1 VGDFVVLHNQPGVND
16 CGHPPAKDRV
26 HARSFGKGRFDHVIA
41 ANIDTVFIIT
51 AVGPDLKSR
60 RIERYLANTH
70 ASGCQADDCGQQIRS
85 RG

>member
-1 VGDFVVLHNQPGVND
+1 VDILPRKTVFTRG
-16 CGHPPAKDRV
+16 A
-26 HARSFGKGRFDHVIA
+26 SGKEGIDHVIA

-51 AVGPDLKSR
+51 AAGPDLKSR